1 MSQSIINL
9 SQVNHAL
16 AIASVNAAQLA
27 ELGFQ
32 PLDNKAICESLLRTQ
47 TLPRQFRNAKLYPAD
62 SVPRIRQALAAK
74 LVQPATLTTTA
85 PAFEHKRADDTEG
98 GDLD

>member
-1 MSQSIINL
+1 MQTNIINL

-32 PLDNKAICESLLRTQ
+32 PLDNKAICEG
-47 TLPRQFRNAKLYPAD
+47 LPPEKTRQLRNAKLYPAD

-74 LVQPATLTTTA
+74 LAQPITTA
-85 PAFEHKRADDTEG
+85 SPEFERKRADDTEG

>member
-1 MSQSIINL
+1 MHHLNIINL
-9 SQVNHAL
+9 SQVNNAL

-32 PLDNKAICESLLRTQ
+32 PLDNKAICEGLPPEQ
-47 TLPRQFRNAKLYPAD
+47 TRQLRNAKLYPAD

-74 LVQPATLTTTA
+74 LAQPTVPT
-85 PAFEHKRADDTEG
+85 PSFERKRADDTEG

>member
-1 MSQSIINL
+1 MQTNIINL

-16 AIASVNAAQLA
+16 GVVSVNAAQLA

-32 PLDNKAICESLLRTQ
+32 PLDNKAICEALPRTQ
-47 TLPRQFRNAKLYPAD
+47 MFPRQFRNAKLYPAD

-74 LVQPATLTTTA
+74 LAQPAAPTTD
-85 PAFEHKRADDTEG
+85 FERKRSDDTEG

>member
-1 MSQSIINL
+1 MQTNIINL

-32 PLDNKAICESLLRTQ
+32 PLDNKAICEGLPPEQ
-47 TLPRQFRNAKLYPAD
+47 TRQLRNAKLYPAD
-62 SVPRIRQALAAK
+62 SVPRIRQALATRLA
-74 LVQPATLTTTA
+74 QPITTA
-85 PAFEHKRADDTEG
+85 AAPGFERKRADDTEG